1 MKVYSKFLDG
11 LEMAEKVILTATMT
25 IMTAVMAYQVIL
37 RYVFSS
43 ANAWSEELTRYLFI
57 FNVMVAAA
65 IAIRRNAHL
74 QIDILLSRMSEKTK
88 HIFTIIATLAGM
100 VFLGFLL
107 VSSIRVCGYTVNNI
121 SAGLGISMAIPYA
134 AVPVG
139 TVLML
144 LTSVEVI
151 LKEVAALQNKEVKEA

>member
-1 MKVYSKFLDG
+1 MKAYSKFLDG
-11 LEMAEKVILTATMT
+11 LEMVEKVILTVTMT

-74 QIDILLSRMSEKTK
+74 QIDILLNLMSEKAK

-107 VSSIRVCGYTVNNI
+107 YSSIRVCGYTVNNT

-134 AVPVG
+134 AVPAG
-139 TVLML
+139 TILML

-151 LKEVAALQNKEVKEA
+151 MKEASALNRKEVKEA

>member
-1 MKVYSKFLDG
+1 
-11 LEMAEKVILTATMT
+11 
-25 IMTAVMAYQVIL
+25 
-37 RYVFSS
+37 
-43 ANAWSEELTRYLFI
+43 
-57 FNVMVAAA
+57 
-65 IAIRRNAHL
+65 
-74 QIDILLSRMSEKTK
+74 MSEKTK

-151 LKEVAALQNKEVKEA
+151 LKEAAALQNKEVKEA